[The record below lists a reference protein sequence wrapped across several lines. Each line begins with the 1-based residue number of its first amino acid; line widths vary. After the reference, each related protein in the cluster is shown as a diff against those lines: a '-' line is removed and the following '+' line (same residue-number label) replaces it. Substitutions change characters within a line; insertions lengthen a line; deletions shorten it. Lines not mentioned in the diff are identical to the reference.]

1 VSYYTKRMMKRK
13 SIRLTQTSYA
23 VLALFQHLGEATS
36 YDLKQA
42 LEISIENFWQVPH
55 TTAYDEPARLASG
68 GYLTVRQE
76 PGGRRRKLYA
86 LTDLGREALH
96 AWTAEPTATPPQ
108 LRDEVMLKVF
118 AGADPAPLLPAR
130 RAWHEAKLAE
140 LEGLLALVREAS
152 GPEAPARTLI
162 AGITY
167 HQKMLEMLDVLETV
181 AAARAVR

>member
-1 VSYYTKRMMKRK
+1 MKRK
-13 SIRLTQTSYA
+13 PIRLTQTSYA
-23 VLALFQHLGEATS
+23 VLALFEHIGEATS

-42 LEISIENFWQVPH
+42 IEHSIENFWQVPH

-76 PGGRRRKLYA
+76 PGGRRRKLYS

-96 AWTAEPTATPPQ
+96 AWIAEPVAAPPQ

-118 AGADPAPLLPAR
+118 AGADPEPLLPAR

-140 LEGLLALVREAS
+140 LETYLALLREAGGPA
-152 GPEAPARTLI
+152 GPERSLV
-162 AGITY
+162 AGVAY
-167 HQKMLEMLDVLETV
+167 HRKMIEMLEELA
-181 AAARAVR
+181 AAARQP

>member
-1 VSYYTKRMMKRK
+1 MKRK
-13 SIRLTQTSYA
+13 PIRLTQTSYA

-42 LEISIENFWQVPH
+42 IEISIENFWQVPH
-55 TTAYDEPARLASG
+55 TTAYDEPARLAGG

-86 LTDLGREALH
+86 LTDPGREALT
-96 AWTAEPTATPPQ
+96 AWIAEPAAAPPQ

-130 RAWHEAKLAE
+130 RAWHEAKVTE

-152 GPEAPARTLI
+152 GPQGPERSLV
-162 AGITY
+162 AGIAY
-167 HQKMLEMLDVLETV
+167 HSKMLEMLEQLEQ
-181 AAARAVR
+181 AARA